1 MALTV
6 QQSSAV
12 SPPGY
17 QTIALCY
24 ICVLAVFV
32 IPESATRNT
41 AAVLCIIVTLTA
53 VYNKVRFRPS
63 SVFLLA
69 VASVVLNTYAVGYG
83 LPFKYAVVVS
93 PILAMAQAFLTL
105 PFKVESVK

>member
-6 QQSSAV
+6 QQSSAL

-17 QTIALCY
+17 PTIALAY
-24 ICVLAVFV
+24 FCVAVIFL
-32 IPESATRNT
+32 IPENATRNT
-41 AAVLCIIVTLTA
+41 ASVLCALVTLTA
-53 VYNKVRFRPS
+53 VYNKVKLRPS

-69 VASVVLNTYAVGYG
+69 VAGVILNTYAVGYG
-83 LPFKYAVVVS
+83 LPFKYAVIVS
-93 PILAMAQAFLTL
+93 PVLAMTQAFLTL